1 MMPLPRPWTK
11 ILLQVSEK
19 RMTEMHESEIVASS
33 TAAGFLTL
41 PIVLLLW
48 FGMSKQDVNCYF
60 LYIASNWAALGICY
74 NSGQDC
80 TAGSRVYVQETIYDK
95 FLDLLVQKVK
105 AQTIGDG
112 FDEQSGGGPVVS
124 AVFYFTDPIFCSHQ
138 NSRSLKASMNAYG
151 AISTLEN
158 KKGLNLSLEV

>member
-1 MMPLPRPWTK
+1 MILLPRPWTNHS
-11 ILLQVSEK
+11 LRLSEK
-19 RMTEMHESEIVASS
+19 RINPRLWRLVTPVS
-33 TAAGFLTL
+33 LTFDSD
-41 PIVLLLW
+41 IILLLW
-48 FGMSKQDVNCYF
+48 LVMSKQDINCCF

-80 TAGSRVYVQETIYDK
+80 TAGSRVYVQETIYEK

>member
-1 MMPLPRPWTK
+1 MA
-11 ILLQVSEK
+11 
-19 RMTEMHESEIVASS
+19 H
-33 TAAGFLTL
+33 
-41 PIVLLLW
+41 
-48 FGMSKQDVNCYF
+48 GMYKQDANCS

-124 AVFYFTDPIFCSHQ
+124 AVFH
-138 NSRSLKASMNAYG
+138 
-151 AISTLEN
+151 STEPKFLFSS
-158 KKGLNLSLEV
+158 KL

>member
-1 MMPLPRPWTK
+1 MA
-11 ILLQVSEK
+11 
-19 RMTEMHESEIVASS
+19 H
-33 TAAGFLTL
+33 
-41 PIVLLLW
+41 
-48 FGMSKQDVNCYF
+48 GMYKQDANCS

-112 FDEQSGGGPVVS
+112 FDEESGGGPLVR
-124 AVFYFTDPIFCSHQ
+124 AVFYSTDPKILFS
-138 NSRSLKASMNAYG
+138 SRL
-151 AISTLEN
+151 
-158 KKGLNLSLEV
+158 

>member
-1 MMPLPRPWTK
+1 ML
-11 ILLQVSEK
+11 
-19 RMTEMHESEIVASS
+19 
-33 TAAGFLTL
+33 TAA
-41 PIVLLLW
+41 
-48 FGMSKQDVNCYF
+48 

-105 AQTIGDG
+105 AQIIGDG

-124 AVFYFTDPIFCSHQ
+124 AVFYSTDPKFLFS
-138 NSRSLKASMNAYG
+138 SRL
-151 AISTLEN
+151 
-158 KKGLNLSLEV
+158 

>member
-1 MMPLPRPWTK
+1 
-11 ILLQVSEK
+11 
-19 RMTEMHESEIVASS
+19 
-33 TAAGFLTL
+33 
-41 PIVLLLW
+41 
-48 FGMSKQDVNCYF
+48 MSKQDINCCS

-124 AVFYFTDPIFCSHQ
+124 IVFYSIDMEFLFS
-138 NSRSLKASMNAYG
+138 SRL
-151 AISTLEN
+151 
-158 KKGLNLSLEV
+158 

>member
-1 MMPLPRPWTK
+1 MP
-11 ILLQVSEK
+11 QV
-19 RMTEMHESEIVASS
+19 
-33 TAAGFLTL
+33 FLTFQ
-41 PIVLLLW
+41 IVLLLW
-48 FGMSKQDVNCYF
+48 FGMSKQDINCCF

-105 AQTIGDG
+105 AQIIGDG

-124 AVFYFTDPIFCSHQ
+124 AVFYPTDSKKLFS
-138 NSRSLKASMNAYG
+138 SRL
-151 AISTLEN
+151 
-158 KKGLNLSLEV
+158 